1 MQDKQIKKE
10 IERLELIAR
19 QLSPS
24 PQTRADWNKQVQD
37 YANDFLDAIETTKA
51 YDQPE
56 EAMIPTLEINT
67 ESKSLSNLLAYLKKE
82 VDQVGINPASGG
94 HLGYIPGGGIF
105 PTALGDY
112 LAAVTNRYSGLFFAN
127 PGAVKIGND
136 LIRWMCQLAGYPEH
150 ALGNLTSGGSIANLI
165 AITTARDHLNIKG
178 RTIPKAVIYLT
189 HQVHHCVQKALRIA
203 GLKEA
208 IIRYVPIDDRFKM
221 QMDHLS
227 TQLKE
232 DKAAGLQPFL
242 IVGSAGTTDTGAI
255 DPLDEMAVLAKRYG
269 AWFHVDAAYGGA
281 FLLVD
286 QLKASFKGIEQ
297 SDSLTIDPHK
307 GFFVSYGLGAVLIKN
322 VDALYDSH
330 FYAAGYMQDAQQDWE
345 ERSPADL
352 SPELTRHFRA
362 LRLWLPLHLYGTG
375 PFEAALAEKVMLCQ
389 YFYQKVQE
397 IGFEVG
403 PPPELSVMIFRYI
416 PDEGDAN
423 TFNEALVEKIRA
435 DGRIFLSSTTLDG
448 TYWIRLAVVCFRTH
462 LQQIEL
468 CLTLLSKHVS

>member
-1 MQDKQIKKE
+1 MQDNQIKKE
-10 IERLELIAR
+10 IKELEQIAR
-19 QLSPS
+19 QLSPN
-24 PQTRADWNKQVQD
+24 PATRDEWNNQVQN
-37 YANDFLDAIETTKA
+37 YANEFLDQIEIRKA

-56 EAMIPTLEINT
+56 EVAIPTLKINQ
-67 ESKSLSNLLAYLKKE
+67 EGKPLSDLLDYIKEE
-82 VDQVGINPASGG
+82 VDNVGINPASGG

-112 LAAVTNRYSGLFFAN
+112 LAAITNRYSGLFFAN

-136 LIRWMCQLAGYPEH
+136 LIRWMCQLAGYPNN

-165 AITTARDHLNIKG
+165 AITTARDHLNITSN
-178 RTIPKAVIYLT
+178 RIPKAVIYLT
-189 HQVHHCVQKALRIA
+189 SQVHHCVQKALRIA

-208 IIRYVPIDDRFKM
+208 IIRYIPMDTQFKM
-221 QMDHLS
+221 RMDILNN
-227 TQLKE
+227 QLRE
-232 DKAAGLQPFL
+232 DKEADLLPFL
-242 IVGSAGTTDTGAI
+242 IVGSAGTTDTGTI
-255 DPLDEMAVLAKRYG
+255 DPLDKMASLAKAYG

-286 QLKASFKGIEQ
+286 HLEESFKGIEQ

-322 VDALYDSH
+322 VEALQESH
-330 FYAAGYMQDAQQDWE
+330 FYSAGYMQDAHQEWI

-362 LRLWLPLHLYGTG
+362 LRLWLPLHLYGTA
-375 PFEAALAEKVMLCQ
+375 PFKAALAEKTMLCQ

-416 PDEGDAN
+416 PDDENAN

-448 TYWIRLAVVCFRTH
+448 VYWIRLAVVCFRTH

-468 CLTLLSKHVS
+468 CLTLLSKHVY